1 MTCETNGIEEDNLQ
15 LIDFSEEDDYLIAFP
30 FRDSL
35 EDLRLSVSFDDV
47 NGFDHTKLFGG
58 ANSQVVERIDH
69 VQSESMEPRRPSFL
83 RKSLAWDSAFF
94 TSAGVLNPEELF
106 MINKGFK
113 RAESNQPSDGNGFY
127 LETLESD
134 LFKYVKPNNIHKLSK
149 RSKVATNIGGSEF
162 GQPNAL
168 SSNKT
173 NICSQNKVKSLRAP
187 KSQSLNPQGSKGMT
201 KTSITDPQIIQD
213 KVSSQSKLISSRQT
227 TKAAIEGS
235 DDMKMENKTRKAGLV
250 PDLTA
255 SKRSRWG
262 DLSGLPKSTSF
273 TSPTTEKDS
282 KVHRSYDSSSSAS
295 SSKPLRRKI
304 NPRNT
309 KLPASPSSVHF
320 SLTSICSPGTS
331 PASSI
336 DGCVSGPLSSTSTT
350 HQNSASSSHD
360 AMLASDFQNN
370 PLTPS
375 HKSEERKFASEY
387 ATRASIGTTPSSGGQ
402 KRKIKS
408 SGLRMPSPKIGFFDE
423 EQPLQPSLRRI
434 TQVEF
439 GGQSPSP
446 NENRLNKLRSSNLS
460 PCVSTEICSK
470 VRKSSNGEHDG
481 RKVSPSYSKVKAD
494 GQIAKD
500 IRKKKMKM
508 KDEGM
513 KKKQVEESQKEN
525 VYSFEDEVN
534 GLSREL
540 EVIDLVD
547 RDVVS
552 EVKVHGQLSVPGT
565 PHHCSRTPLIEKT
578 FGKQ

>member
-1 MTCETNGIEEDNLQ
+1 MACETNGIGEDNLQ

-35 EDLRLSVSFDDV
+35 EDLRLSVSFDNV
-47 NGFDHTKLFGG
+47 NGCDHTKLFGG

-69 VQSESMEPRRPSFL
+69 VQYESMEPRRPSFL

-94 TSAGVLNPEELF
+94 TSAGVLNHEELF

-113 RAESNQPSDGNGFY
+113 RAESNQPSDGDGFH
-127 LETLESD
+127 LETLEGD
-134 LFKYVKPNNIHKLSK
+134 LFKYVKPNNIRKLSK
-149 RSKVATNIGGSEF
+149 RSKVATNIGGSAF
-162 GQPNAL
+162 IQPSAL

-187 KSQSLNPQGSKGMT
+187 KSQNLNPQGSKSMT
-201 KTSITDPQIIQD
+201 KTSITETQIVQD
-213 KVSSQSKLISSRQT
+213 KVSSQPKLISSRQT
-227 TKAAIEGS
+227 TKAAVEGS

-250 PDLTA
+250 QDLTV

-282 KVHRSYDSSSSAS
+282 KIQRSYDSSSSAS
-295 SSKPLRRKI
+295 SSKPLRRKT

-309 KLPASPSSVHF
+309 KLLASPSSVHF
-320 SLTSICSPGTS
+320 PLTSICSSSTS

-336 DGCVSGPLSSTSTT
+336 DGWFSESLSSTSTT
-350 HQNSASSSHD
+350 HQNPASSFHN
-360 AMLASDFQNN
+360 AILASDFQNH

-375 HKSEERKFASEY
+375 QKLEERKFTSEN
-387 ATRASIGTTPSSGGQ
+387 ATRASIGTIPFSGGP

-423 EQPLQPSLRRI
+423 EQPLQPSFRRI

-439 GGQSPSP
+439 GEQSPLP

-460 PCVSTEICSK
+460 PCVPTEICSK
-470 VRKSSNGEHDG
+470 VSKSFNGEHDG
-481 RKVSPSYSKVKAD
+481 RKVSASCSKVKAD
-494 GQIAKD
+494 GKIAKG
-500 IRKKKMKM
+500 IWKKKMKI

-525 VYSFEDEVN
+525 VCSFEYEVN
-534 GLSREL
+534 GLSRKL
-540 EVIDLVD
+540 EVIDLD

-552 EVKVHGQLSVPGT
+552 EVKVHGQLYLPGT
-565 PHHCSRTPLIEKT
+565 PDHCSRTPLIEKT

>member
-1 MTCETNGIEEDNLQ
+1 MTCETNGTGEDNLQ
-15 LIDFSEEDDYLIAFP
+15 LIDFSQEDDYLIAFP

-35 EDLRLSVSFDDV
+35 EDLRLSVSFDNV
-47 NGFDHTKLFGG
+47 NGCDYTKPF
-58 ANSQVVERIDH
+58 NSQVVERIDY

-83 RKSLAWDSAFF
+83 RKSLAWDTAFF

-106 MINKGFK
+106 MINKGLK
-113 RAESNQPSDGNGFY
+113 RAESNQPLDGDGFHM
-127 LETLESD
+127 ETLEGD
-134 LFKYVKPNNIHKLSK
+134 LFKDVKPNNIHKLSK
-149 RSKVATNIGGSEF
+149 RSKVATNIGGSAF

-168 SSNKT
+168 SCNKT

-187 KSQSLNPQGSKGMT
+187 KIQSLNSQGSKCMT
-201 KTSITDPQIIQD
+201 KTSITDPQTVQD
-213 KVSSQSKLISSRQT
+213 KVSSQPKLISSRQT
-227 TKAAIEGS
+227 TKAAVEGS

-250 PDLTA
+250 PDLTV

-262 DLSGLPKSTSF
+262 DLPGLPKSTSF

-295 SSKPLRRKI
+295 SSKPLRRKT

-309 KLPASPSSVHF
+309 KLPASSSSVHF

-336 DGCVSGPLSSTSTT
+336 DGWFSESLSSTSTT
-350 HQNSASSSHD
+350 HQNPASN
-360 AMLASDFQNN
+360 AILASDFQNH

-375 HKSEERKFASEY
+375 QKSEERTFASEY
-387 ATRASIGTTPSSGGQ
+387 ATTIPFSGGP

-423 EQPLQPSLRRI
+423 EQPLQPSFRRLM
-434 TQVEF
+434 QVEF
-439 GGQSPSP
+439 GGQSPSL

-460 PCVSTEICSK
+460 PCVSTEICTK
-470 VRKSSNGEHDG
+470 LRKSFNGEHDG
-481 RKVSPSYSKVKAD
+481 RKVSASCIKVKAD
-494 GQIAKD
+494 GQMAKD
-500 IRKKKMKM
+500 IWKKKMKI
-508 KDEGM
+508 KDEEGM

-540 EVIDLVD
+540 EVIDLD
-547 RDVVS
+547 MDVVS
-552 EVKVHGQLSVPGT
+552 EVKVHGQLSLPGT
-565 PHHCSRTPLIEKT
+565 PDHCSRTPLIEKPL
-578 FGKQ
+578 GKE